1 MHEVALFSSLNGFQY
16 RSPGLTMLGSALEGF
31 ALSIGLI
38 LALGPQNVFVMRQGL
53 MRSHVFAVCLA
64 CSVFDALLI
73 TAGVLG
79 MGSILSGIE
88 GAEFTI
94 AVGASIILVSYGL
107 LRIKSAMNPLGMNT
121 EGEGENE
128 LAPTIAAAAA
138 FTFLNPHVYVDT
150 LLLIGGTSSRYV
162 GDERLAF
169 GIGAATA
176 SFVFFFSLG
185 YGARSLSEVL
195 NKPEVWRYID
205 LSIATIMFIIAA
217 GILQPHLI

>member
-1 MHEVALFSSLNGFQY
+1 
-16 RSPGLTMLGSALEGF
+16 MLDSALEGF

-79 MGSILSGIE
+79 VGSILAGIE
-88 GAEFTI
+88 GAEFMI
-94 AVGASIILVSYGL
+94 AIGASIFLISYGL
-107 LRIKSAMNPLGMNT
+107 LRIKSAMSPVGMST
-121 EGEGENE
+121 EGEGESD

-150 LLLIGGTSSRYV
+150 LLLIGGTSSRYL
-162 GDERLAF
+162 GDERVAF

-185 YGARSLSEVL
+185 YGARSLSDVL
-195 NKPEVWRYID
+195 NKPKAWKYID
-205 LSIATIMFIIAA
+205 LSIACIMFVIAA
-217 GILQPHLI
+217 AIMHPHL

>member
-1 MHEVALFSSLNGFQY
+1 
-16 RSPGLTMLGSALEGF
+16 MLDSALEGF

-79 MGSILSGIE
+79 VGSILAGIE
-88 GAEFTI
+88 GAEFMI
-94 AVGASIILVSYGL
+94 AIGASIFLISYGL
-107 LRIKSAMNPLGMNT
+107 LRIKSAMSPVGMST
-121 EGEGENE
+121 EGEGESD

-150 LLLIGGTSSRYV
+150 LLLIGGTSSRYL
-162 GDERLAF
+162 GDERVAF

-195 NKPEVWRYID
+195 NKPKAWKYID
-205 LSIATIMFIIAA
+205 LSIACIMFIIAA
-217 GILQPHLI
+217 AIMQPHLW

>member
-1 MHEVALFSSLNGFQY
+1 
-16 RSPGLTMLGSALEGF
+16 MLDSALEGF

-79 MGSILSGIE
+79 VGSILAGIE
-88 GAEFTI
+88 GAEFMI
-94 AVGASIILVSYGL
+94 AIGASIFLISYGL
-107 LRIKSAMNPLGMNT
+107 LRIKSAISPVGMST
-121 EGEGENE
+121 EGEGERD

-150 LLLIGGTSSRYV
+150 LLLIGGTSSRYL
-162 GDERLAF
+162 GDDRLAF

-195 NKPEVWRYID
+195 NKPKAWRYID
-205 LSIATIMFIIAA
+205 LSIASIMFIIAA
-217 GILQPHLI
+217 AIMQPHLW

>member
-1 MHEVALFSSLNGFQY
+1 MFD
-16 RSPGLTMLGSALEGF
+16 SALEGF

-79 MGSILSGIE
+79 VGSILAGIE
-88 GAEFTI
+88 GAEFMI
-94 AVGASIILVSYGL
+94 AIGASIFLISYGV
-107 LRIKSAMNPLGMNT
+107 LRIKSAMSPVGMST
-121 EGEGENE
+121 EGEGESD

-150 LLLIGGTSSRYV
+150 LLLIGGTSSRYL
-162 GDERLAF
+162 GDERVAF

-185 YGARSLSEVL
+185 YGASSLSEVL
-195 NKPEVWRYID
+195 NKPKAWKYID
-205 LSIATIMFIIAA
+205 LSIACIMFIIATA
-217 GILQPHLI
+217 IMHPHL

>member
-1 MHEVALFSSLNGFQY
+1 
-16 RSPGLTMLGSALEGF
+16 MLDSALEGF

-38 LALGPQNVFVMRQGL
+38 LALGPQNVFVKRQGL

-79 MGSILSGIE
+79 VGSILAGIE
-88 GAEFTI
+88 GAEFMI
-94 AVGASIILVSYGL
+94 AIGASIFLISYGL
-107 LRIKSAMNPLGMNT
+107 LRIKSAISPVGMST
-121 EGEGENE
+121 VGEGESD

-150 LLLIGGTSSRYV
+150 LLLIGGTSSRYL
-162 GDERLAF
+162 GDDRLAF

-195 NKPEVWRYID
+195 NKPKAWRYID
-205 LSIATIMFIIAA
+205 LSIACIMFIIAA
-217 GILQPHLI
+217 AIMQPHLW

>member
-1 MHEVALFSSLNGFQY
+1 
-16 RSPGLTMLGSALEGF
+16 MLDSALEGF

-79 MGSILSGIE
+79 VGSILAGIE
-88 GAEFTI
+88 GAEFMI
-94 AVGASIILVSYGL
+94 AIGASIFLISYGL
-107 LRIKSAMNPLGMNT
+107 LRIKSAMSPIGMST
-121 EGEGENE
+121 EGEGESD

-150 LLLIGGTSSRYV
+150 LLLIGGTSSRYL
-162 GDERLAF
+162 GDERVAF

-195 NKPEVWRYID
+195 NKPKAWRYID
-205 LSIATIMFIIAA
+205 LSIACIMFIIAA
-217 GILQPHLI
+217 AIMQPHLW

>member
-1 MHEVALFSSLNGFQY
+1 MFD
-16 RSPGLTMLGSALEGF
+16 SALEGF

-64 CSVFDALLI
+64 CSLFDALLI

-79 MGSILSGIE
+79 VGSILAGIE

-94 AVGASIILVSYGL
+94 AIGASMFLISYGL
-107 LRIKSAMNPLGMNT
+107 LRIKSAMSPVGMST
-121 EGEGENE
+121 EGEGESD

-150 LLLIGGTSSRYV
+150 LLLIGGTSSRYL
-162 GDERLAF
+162 GDERVAF

-195 NKPEVWRYID
+195 NKPKAWKYID
-205 LSIATIMFIIAA
+205 LSIACIMFIIATA
-217 GILQPHLI
+217 IMHPHL

>member
-1 MHEVALFSSLNGFQY
+1 MF
-16 RSPGLTMLGSALEGF
+16 GSALEGF

-64 CSVFDALLI
+64 CSLFDAALI

-79 MGSILSGIE
+79 VGSILAGIQE
-88 GAEFTI
+88 AEFTI
-94 AVGASIILVSYGL
+94 AIGASMFLISYGL
-107 LRIKSAMNPLGMNT
+107 LRIKSAINPVGMST
-121 EGEGENE
+121 EGEGESE

-150 LLLIGGTSSRYV
+150 LLLIGGASSRYV
-162 GDERLAF
+162 GDDRLAF

-195 NKPEVWRYID
+195 NKPKAWRYID
-205 LSIATIMFIIAA
+205 LSIAAIMFIIAG
-217 GILQPHLI
+217 GIMQPHL

>member
-1 MHEVALFSSLNGFQY
+1 
-16 RSPGLTMLGSALEGF
+16 MLDSALEGF

-79 MGSILSGIE
+79 VGSILAGIE
-88 GAEFTI
+88 GAEFMI
-94 AVGASIILVSYGL
+94 AIGASIFLISYGL
-107 LRIKSAMNPLGMNT
+107 LRIKSAMSPVGMST
-121 EGEGENE
+121 EGEGESD

-150 LLLIGGTSSRYV
+150 LLLIGGTSSRYL
-162 GDERLAF
+162 GDERVAF

-195 NKPEVWRYID
+195 NKPKAWKYID
-205 LSIATIMFIIAA
+205 LSIACIMFVIAA
-217 GILQPHLI
+217 AIMHPHL

>member
-1 MHEVALFSSLNGFQY
+1 
-16 RSPGLTMLGSALEGF
+16 MLDSALEGF

-79 MGSILSGIE
+79 VGSILAGIE
-88 GAEFTI
+88 GAEFMI
-94 AVGASIILVSYGL
+94 AIGASIFLISYGL
-107 LRIKSAMNPLGMNT
+107 LRIKSAINPVGMST
-121 EGEGENE
+121 EGEGESD

-150 LLLIGGTSSRYV
+150 LLLIGGTSSRYL
-162 GDERLAF
+162 GDERVAF

-195 NKPEVWRYID
+195 NKPKAWKYID
-205 LSIATIMFIIAA
+205 LSIACIMFIIATA
-217 GILQPHLI
+217 IMHPHLW

>member
-1 MHEVALFSSLNGFQY
+1 MFD
-16 RSPGLTMLGSALEGF
+16 SALEGF

-79 MGSILSGIE
+79 VGSILAGIE
-88 GAEFTI
+88 GAEFMI
-94 AVGASIILVSYGL
+94 AIGASIFLISYGL
-107 LRIKSAMNPLGMNT
+107 LRIKSAMSPVGMST
-121 EGEGENE
+121 EGEGESDI
-128 LAPTIAAAAA
+128 APTIAAAAA

-150 LLLIGGTSSRYV
+150 LLLIGGTSSRYL
-162 GDERLAF
+162 GDERVAF

-195 NKPEVWRYID
+195 NKPKAWKYID
-205 LSIATIMFIIAA
+205 LSIACIMFVIAA
-217 GILQPHLI
+217 AIMHPHL

>member
-1 MHEVALFSSLNGFQY
+1 
-16 RSPGLTMLGSALEGF
+16 MLSSALEGF

-64 CSVFDALLI
+64 CSVFDAVLI

-79 MGSILSGIE
+79 MGSILSRIE
-88 GAEFTI
+88 GAEFII
-94 AVGASIILVSYGL
+94 AVGASIFLVSYGL
-107 LRIKSAMNPLGMNT
+107 LRIKSAMNPLGMTT

-185 YGARSLSEVL
+185 YGARSLSEAL

-205 LSIATIMFIIAA
+205 LSIAAVMFIIAA

>member
-1 MHEVALFSSLNGFQY
+1 MFD
-16 RSPGLTMLGSALEGF
+16 SALEGF

-79 MGSILSGIE
+79 VGSILAGIE
-88 GAEFTI
+88 GAEFMI
-94 AVGASIILVSYGL
+94 AIGASIFLISYGL
-107 LRIKSAMNPLGMNT
+107 LRIKSAMSPVGMST
-121 EGEGENE
+121 EGEGESD

-150 LLLIGGTSSRYV
+150 LLLIGGTSSRYL
-162 GDERLAF
+162 GDERVAF

-195 NKPEVWRYID
+195 NKPKAWRYID
-205 LSIATIMFIIAA
+205 LSIACIMFIIAA
-217 GILQPHLI
+217 AIMQPHLW

>member
-1 MHEVALFSSLNGFQY
+1 
-16 RSPGLTMLGSALEGF
+16 MLDSALEGF

-79 MGSILSGIE
+79 VGSILAGIE
-88 GAEFTI
+88 GAEFMI
-94 AVGASIILVSYGL
+94 AIGASIFLISYGL
-107 LRIKSAMNPLGMNT
+107 LRIKSAMSPVGMST
-121 EGEGENE
+121 EGEGESDI
-128 LAPTIAAAAA
+128 APTIAAAAA

-150 LLLIGGTSSRYV
+150 LLLIGGTSSRYL
-162 GDERLAF
+162 GDERVAF

-195 NKPEVWRYID
+195 NKPKAWKYID
-205 LSIATIMFIIAA
+205 LSIACIMFVIAA
-217 GILQPHLI
+217 AIMHPHL

>member
-1 MHEVALFSSLNGFQY
+1 MF
-16 RSPGLTMLGSALEGF
+16 GSALEGF

-64 CSVFDALLI
+64 CSLFDAALI

-79 MGSILSGIE
+79 VGSILAGIQE
-88 GAEFTI
+88 AEFTI
-94 AVGASIILVSYGL
+94 AIGASMFLISYGL
-107 LRIKSAMNPLGMNT
+107 LRIKSAINPVGMST
-121 EGEGENE
+121 EGEGESE

-138 FTFLNPHVYVDT
+138 FTFLNQHVYVDT
-150 LLLIGGTSSRYV
+150 LLLIGGASSRYV

-195 NKPEVWRYID
+195 NKPEAWRYID
-205 LSIATIMFIIAA
+205 LSIAAIMFIIAG
-217 GILQPHLI
+217 GIIQPHL

>member
-88 GAEFTI
+88 GEEFTI
-94 AVGASIILVSYGL
+94 AVGASIFLVSYGL

>member
-1 MHEVALFSSLNGFQY
+1 
-16 RSPGLTMLGSALEGF
+16 MLDSALEGF

-79 MGSILSGIE
+79 VGSILAGIE
-88 GAEFTI
+88 GAEFMI
-94 AVGASIILVSYGL
+94 AIGASIFLISYGL
-107 LRIKSAMNPLGMNT
+107 LRIKSAMSPVGMST
-121 EGEGENE
+121 EGEGESD

-150 LLLIGGTSSRYV
+150 LLLIGGTSSRYL
-162 GDERLAF
+162 GDERVAF

-195 NKPEVWRYID
+195 NKPKAWKYID
-205 LSIATIMFIIAA
+205 LSIACIMFVIAA
-217 GILQPHLI
+217 VIMQPHL

>member
-1 MHEVALFSSLNGFQY
+1 
-16 RSPGLTMLGSALEGF
+16 MLGSALEGF

-64 CSVFDALLI
+64 CSVFDAVLI

-79 MGSILSGIE
+79 MGSILSRIE
-88 GAEFTI
+88 GAEFII
-94 AVGASIILVSYGL
+94 AVGASIFLVSYGL
-107 LRIKSAMNPLGMNT
+107 LRIKSAMNPLGMTT

-150 LLLIGGTSSRYV
+150 LLLIGGTSSRYA

-176 SFVFFFSLG
+176 SFVFFSLG
-185 YGARSLSEVL
+185 FGARSLSEAL

-205 LSIATIMFIIAA
+205 LSIAAVMFIIAA

>member
-1 MHEVALFSSLNGFQY
+1 
-16 RSPGLTMLGSALEGF
+16 MLGSALEGF

-64 CSVFDALLI
+64 CSVFDAVLI

-79 MGSILSGIE
+79 MGSILSRIE
-88 GAEFTI
+88 GAEFII
-94 AVGASIILVSYGL
+94 AVGASIFLVSYGL
-107 LRIKSAMNPLGMNT
+107 LRIKSAMNPLGMTT

-150 LLLIGGTSSRYV
+150 LLLIGGTSSRYA

-185 YGARSLSEVL
+185 YGARSLSEAL

-205 LSIATIMFIIAA
+205 LSIAAVMFIIAA
-217 GILQPHLI
+217 GILPHLI

>member
-1 MHEVALFSSLNGFQY
+1 
-16 RSPGLTMLGSALEGF
+16 MLDSALEGF

-79 MGSILSGIE
+79 VGSILAGIE
-88 GAEFTI
+88 GAEFMI
-94 AVGASIILVSYGL
+94 AIGASIFLISYGL
-107 LRIKSAMNPLGMNT
+107 LRIKSAISPVGMST
-121 EGEGENE
+121 EGEGESD

-150 LLLIGGTSSRYV
+150 LLLIGGTSSRYL
-162 GDERLAF
+162 GDERVAF

-185 YGARSLSEVL
+185 YGAKSLSEVL
-195 NKPEVWRYID
+195 NKPKAWKYID
-205 LSIATIMFIIAA
+205 LSIACIMFIIAA
-217 GILQPHLI
+217 AIMQPHLW